1 MMSRAFTPAEAIVLG
16 HFFTSTDASV
26 YCATDHLP
34 TALWAFLEGGY
45 SRSQLSMR
53 ERFLQIFEEMQD
65 EVAAG
70 RLRREE
76 APTIEELAE
85 SISAGHAPM
94 LGLALERASRFMS
107 KWAVEYGHNSLK
119 DGAIDRFA
127 VEGLS
132 QRATKILESMPLG
145 AYQEKST
152 RYLDFS
158 RDLLVF
164 PPRLLAS
171 SFGEEAQWQSGLMMK
186 AYREVLAA
194 LSEHYSSVLPRNEF
208 RSDAAWKRTAQAK
221 AFDSA
226 RYLLPLSVKTSLGI
240 TLPTRETERLL
251 STMLASPNEEIK
263 ALGEAMHLEAVKVNP
278 GLLRHVRANGYLE
291 RSQGAVVALCH
302 ELPAATKAP
311 EGEFGARLLWATP
324 HIETLALAATL
335 GATEASLHDM
345 ERLQE
350 IVRAG
355 GVELAARIAAAALE
369 GRGPHDEWPRELA
382 VGQLGF
388 DLVMDFGAYRDLQR
402 HRVGMQLRVKPTTML
417 GYAIPPVLDEPSLA
431 TARDTYCRAMERMT
445 ELNRRVAAE
454 LPVEAEYL
462 TALGHLCR
470 FTYACDLRQWAYLVE
485 LRSGPSGHASYRR
498 IAHEM
503 ARAALPLVPQ
513 FSRYLRVDWSG
524 EVDRRQ
530 AEERTQKKIAALQ
543 GGA

>member
-1 MMSRAFTPAEAIVLG
+1 MSRPFTPAEAIVLG
-16 HFFTSTDASV
+16 HFFTSTDASI

-53 ERFLQIFEEMQD
+53 ERFLKIFEEMQE

-70 RLRREE
+70 RLRHED
-76 APTIEELAE
+76 APTVEELAE
-85 SISAGHAPM
+85 SISAGHAPL
-94 LGLALERASRFMS
+94 LGIALERASRFMS

-127 VEGLS
+127 VEGIS
-132 QRATKILESMPLG
+132 QRATKVLESMPLG

-158 RDLLVF
+158 RDLLAF
-164 PPRLLAS
+164 PSKLLES

-194 LSEHYSSVLPRNEF
+194 LQDHYGAVLPRNEF

-240 TLPTRETERLL
+240 TLPSRETERLL
-251 STMLASPNEEIK
+251 STMLASPNEEIRSI
-263 ALGEAMHLEAVKVNP
+263 GEAMHREAVKINP
-278 GLLRHVRANGYLE
+278 GLLRHVRANAYLE
-291 RSQGAVVALCH
+291 RTQGAVAQICK
-302 ELPAATKAP
+302 ELPAAVQVP
-311 EGEFGARLLWATP
+311 EASFGARLLWATP
-324 HIETLALAATL
+324 HIETLALAAAL
-335 GATEASLHDM
+335 GATEATFQDM
-345 ERLQE
+345 GTLQE
-350 IVRAG
+350 TVRAG
-355 GVELAARIAAAALE
+355 GTELAGRLAAAVLE
-369 GRGPHDEWPRELA
+369 TRGAHDEWPRELA

-388 DLVMDFGAYRDLQR
+388 DLVMDFGAYRDVQR
-402 HRVGMQLRVKPTTML
+402 HRVGMQLRVKPTAAL
-417 GYAIPPVLDEPSLA
+417 GYAIPEVLDEPSLA
-431 TARDTYCRAMERMT
+431 GARDTYCRAMERMA
-445 ELNRRVAAE
+445 ELNLRVAKE

-498 IAHEM
+498 ISHEM
-503 ARAALPLVPQ
+503 ARAVLPLVPHLG
-513 FSRYLRVDWSG
+513 RYLRVDWSG
-524 EVDRRQ
+524 EADRRA
-530 AEERTQKKIAALQ
+530 AEERTQKKIASLKV
-543 GGA
+543 GA